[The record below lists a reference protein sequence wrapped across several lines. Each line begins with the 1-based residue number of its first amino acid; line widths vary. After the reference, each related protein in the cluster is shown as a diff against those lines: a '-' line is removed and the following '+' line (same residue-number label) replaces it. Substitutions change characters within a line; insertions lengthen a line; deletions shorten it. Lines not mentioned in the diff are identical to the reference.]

1 MFMVFNSYSQLYKF
15 VDNIL
20 TSNNNFSSLDI
31 KICQKKKIFTSSAF
45 RKPTFSCV
53 FINFDNLTP
62 ISYKHSLVNN
72 VIFQHFKICTSY
84 EKTDNEIKYLK
95 KVFKYNSYYNNFVGV
110 CNKCFLIN
118 FKLPKQFFKRWKKA
132 IIDNC
137 PIFG

>member
-1 MFMVFNSYSQLYKF
+1 MVFNSYSQLYKF

-72 VIFQHFKICTSY
+72 VIFQRVKISTSY
-84 EKTDNEIKYLK
+84 EKIDNEINYLK
-95 KVFKYNSYYNNFVGV
+95 KVLSITVIIITLLVFV
-110 CNKCFLIN
+110 IN
-118 FKLPKQFFKRWKKA
+118 VF
-132 IIDNC
+132 
-137 PIFG
+137 

>member
-1 MFMVFNSYSQLYKF
+1 MVFNSYSQLYKF

-31 KICQKKKIFTSSAF
+31 KICQKKKNIYLFCFQETYL
-45 RKPTFSCV
+45 CV

-72 VIFQHFKICTSY
+72 VIFQRFKICTSY
-84 EKTDNEIKYLK
+84 EKIDNEIKYLK
-95 KVFKYNSYYNNFVGV
+95 KVFKYNSYYNNLVGV